1 MVLLPPLMLKL
12 EESLVTV
19 RSTFVDSFCTTSA
32 VSLREAAC
40 TSRMHLVLALHTTFL
55 SFPLL
60 VLLPRRPFEPL
71 SLPESPES
79 LLEHLLT
86 LAERLLEHVGDD

>member
-1 MVLLPPLMLKL
+1 MLKL
-12 EESLVTV
+12 EESLVTI
-19 RSTFVDSFCTTSA
+19 RSTLVDSFCTTSA

-40 TSRMHLVLALHTTFL
+40 TSRMHLLLALHTTFI

-60 VLLPRRPFEPL
+60 VVLLPRGLFEPL

-79 LLEHLLT
+79 LLERLLT